1 MFHSYT
7 WKRGGGKDRSVNV
20 VKKIFMNLILI
31 SHNLH
36 QIRRTFPF
44 DGIYT
49 NPRLSNIQL
58 HDQISDFLLTH
69 LLIFP
74 VTLLFEHHVG
84 ALSGKIQLEKSCSNL
99 FKCLQKIHFEKFY
112 PCACPYARAN
122 CQRSK
127 NTHKKMC
134 FDFHFFMS
142 NFDINSVLQLQ
153 KYSEM
158 HENWYLW
165 IINLY
170 QNELLKLQIK

>member
-1 MFHSYT
+1 MASCAIKCIANLRKMFHSYT
-7 WKRGGGKDRSVNV
+7 RKRGGGKDRSVNA

-58 HDQISDFLLTH
+58 HDQISGFLLTH

-74 VTLLFEHHVG
+74 VTLLFEHHMG
-84 ALSGKIQLEKSCSNL
+84 ALSEKNSIGKKL
-99 FKCLQKIHFEKFY
+99 FKFIQMFTKIHFEKFY

-127 NTHKKMC
+127 NTHQKMC

-158 HENWYLW
+158 HENWY
-165 IINLY
+165 I
-170 QNELLKLQIK
+170 